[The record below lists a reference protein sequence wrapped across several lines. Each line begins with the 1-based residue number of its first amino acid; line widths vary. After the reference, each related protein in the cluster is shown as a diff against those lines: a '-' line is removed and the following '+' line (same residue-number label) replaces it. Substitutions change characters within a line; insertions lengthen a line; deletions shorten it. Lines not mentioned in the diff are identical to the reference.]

1 MSLTCKVPN
10 FITLGAAAVPPKSP
24 ANIIFPFTLVV
35 ASKTEFEMVVG
46 SANAFFTNAVVAT
59 AVLLSVVVI
68 VDATTF
74 VPKLTAPVNVGEA
87 KGAFKSKAVCVKVDI
102 GFAKSVVLF
111 TLFNSKLALAFIAFV
126 APVPPFANATIP
138 LTLVAVPFTVP
149 DNVPTKVLPV
159 TTTPLKFP
167 IKVFAVIT
175 LPAKLPFASLITFA
189 LGVLLEVE
197 AAVKL
202 TDV

>member
-10 FITLGAAAVPPKSP
+10 FKTLGAAAVPPKSP

-35 ASKTEFEMVVG
+35 ASTTEFEMVVG
-46 SANAFFTNAVVAT
+46 SANEFFTNAVVAT

-87 KGAFKSKAVCVKVDI
+87 IGDFKSNAACVKVEM
-102 GFAKSVVLF
+102 GFPKSVVLF
-111 TLFNSKLALAFIAFV
+111 TLFNSKLALAFKAFV

-138 LTLVAVPFTVP
+138 LTFVAVPLKVPTKDVAVILVAVILVALTAPE
-149 DNVPTKVLPV
+149 
-159 TTTPLKFP
+159 
-167 IKVFAVIT
+167 KVFAVIT
-175 LPAKLPFASLITFA
+175 LPAKFPLAFLITI
-189 LGVLLEVE
+189 
-197 AAVKL
+197 
-202 TDV
+202 